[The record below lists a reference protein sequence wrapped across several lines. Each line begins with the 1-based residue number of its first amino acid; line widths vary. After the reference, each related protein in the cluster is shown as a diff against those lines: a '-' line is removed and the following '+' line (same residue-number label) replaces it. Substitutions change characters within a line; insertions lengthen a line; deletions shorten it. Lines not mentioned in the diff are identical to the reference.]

1 MSKLEEMSIFMKVIE
16 HGSFSKAADIL
27 GVSPPTITRA
37 INNLENKLGSRLLL
51 RSTRNVQA
59 TEAAEQYY
67 NDCKA
72 IIDAI
77 REAEEKIKSDKNDI
91 SGKLTI
97 TAPENFGQNFLVQ
110 LIGEFSEIYSD
121 IRINTIFT
129 DKHLNLVSD
138 KINIAV
144 RLGELEDSFYVMTRI
159 GMSKIDLCAS
169 PEYFKMN
176 GLPQNPSELSSRKI
190 ISTSDFNDNGIILGF
205 PHYKTSIRLTPSISF
220 NTERFVLDAAISG
233 YGIAILMYHDVY
245 EHIKLDQLQIIFP
258 DVQTNIIPI
267 SILHSEGNKITK
279 RTRLLYDFL
288 VDRLRSNP
296 ALSLKA

>member
-37 INNLENKLGSRLLL
+37 INNLETKLGSRLLL

-77 REAEEKIKSDKNDI
+77 YEAEQKVKSDKNDI
-91 SGKLTI
+91 SGKLKI
-97 TAPENFGQNFLVQ
+97 TAPENFGQKFLVQ
-110 LIGEFSEIYSD
+110 LIAEFSQMYPD
-121 IRINTIFT
+121 VQINTIFT
-129 DKHLNLVSD
+129 DKNLNLVNE
-138 KINIAV
+138 KINVAV
-144 RLGELEDSFYVMTRI
+144 RIGELEDSFFVMTRVGI
-159 GMSKIDLCAS
+159 SKNVLCAS
-169 PEYFKMN
+169 PEYFKLN
-176 GLPQNPSELSSRKI
+176 GVPEHPSELSSRKI
-190 ISTSDFNDNGIILGF
+190 ISVSEFNDSGIMLDF
-205 PHYKTSIRLTPSISF
+205 PLYNTSLKIKPSLSF
-220 NTERFVLDAAISG
+220 NTERVVLDAAISG
-233 YGIAILMYHDVY
+233 YGIAIMMHHNAYDHV
-245 EHIKLDQLQIIFP
+245 KLNQLKIIFP
-258 DVQTNIIPI
+258 DVATDIVPI

-279 RTRLLYDFL
+279 RTRLFYDFL

-296 ALSLKA
+296 ALSMK